1 MEETGMQII
10 KRENVHFAFDPAP
23 TPRAWGHSGDTV
35 LFQGPDCYC
44 GQLNEDGMDFSRM
57 DMSRNNPATG
67 PLYIEEAAPGDV
79 LRVEILDIDIA
90 SEGAMCARDG
100 AGIYQIEGCHCRRFP
115 VEQGEIVFDK
125 GVRLPVRPMIGV
137 IGTAPAQGKVSA
149 TRPGEHGG
157 NLDIRELN
165 RGTTLYL
172 PVNVPGALLSMG
184 DLHALQG
191 DGETVIC
198 ALEMEGQVVVRVDVL
213 KGRRDIPTPFLV
225 TETHYITTAADPS
238 LDVCSVEAARKM
250 HRFLQDH
257 SELDD
262 AQAGLL
268 LSLAGDLRI
277 SQVVNPAKGC
287 MMTFPRGLAGEHFE
301 R

>member
-1 MEETGMQII
+1 MQTI
-10 KRENVHFAFDPAP
+10 KRDQVHFAFDPAQQP
-23 TPRAWGHSGDTV
+23 VAWGKSGETFV
-35 LFQGPDCYC
+35 FECQDCYC
-44 GQLNEDGMDFSRM
+44 GQLDRDRVEFGQMDMDF
-57 DMSRNNPATG
+57 NNPATG
-67 PLYIEEAAPGDV
+67 PLFIEEAMPGDV
-79 LRVEILDIDIA
+79 LRVQILEIDIA
-90 SEGAMCARDG
+90 PEGAMCARDG

-115 VEQGEIVFDK
+115 VDQGQILFDN
-125 GVRLPVRPMIGV
+125 GIRLPVRPMIGV
-137 IGTAPAQGKVSA
+137 IGTAPGQQQVST

-157 NLDIRELN
+157 NLDIREMN

-172 PVNVPGALLSMG
+172 PVNVPGGLLSMG

-198 ALEMEGQVVVRVDVL
+198 ALEMEGTVTVKVDVL
-213 KGRRDIPTPFLV
+213 KNRPDIPTPFLV
-225 TETHYITTAADPS
+225 TQTHYITTAADPS
-238 LDVCSVEAARKM
+238 LDVCSVQAARKM

-257 SELDD
+257 AGLSD
-262 AQAGLL
+262 AQAGML

-287 MMTFPRGLAGEHFE
+287 MMTFPIGLAGEQFE

>member
-1 MEETGMQII
+1 MMQVI
-10 KRENVHFAFDPAP
+10 KREQVHFAFSPEQPPQA
-23 TPRAWGHSGDTV
+23 RGRSGETFV
-35 LFQGPDCYC
+35 FECQDCYC

-67 PLYIEEAAPGDV
+67 PLFVEEAMPGDV
-79 LRVEILDIDIA
+79 LRVEILDIAIA

-100 AGIYQIEGCHCRRFP
+100 AGVYQIEGCCCRRFP
-115 VEQGEIVFDK
+115 VEQGEILFDK
-125 GVRLPVRPMIGV
+125 GIRLPVRPMIGV
-137 IGTAPAQGKVSA
+137 IGTAPAQGSVST

-172 PVNVPGALLSMG
+172 PVNAPGALLSMG

-198 ALEMEGQVVVRVDVL
+198 ALEMEGRVTVKVDVL
-213 KGRRDIPTPFLV
+213 KNRGDIPTPFLV
-225 TETHYITTAADPS
+225 TESHYITTAADPS
-238 LDVCSVEAARKM
+238 LDVCSVAAARKM

-257 SELDD
+257 AGLSD

-287 MMTFPRGLAGEHFE
+287 MMVFPRGLAGEEFE